1 MTNFGEPKV
10 SAEHTDFGKMGK
22 LAHRVDKTMSG
33 GTIFPEPKQI
43 EPRCLI
49 VSRLNRD
56 GAPPNVPH
64 VHQLLK
70 SFKTQG
76 FSRNRPQ
83 IGICV
88 EIKSEQGKQRLI
100 EYNKSFSMGSQD
112 LPPIDEPRAMYATLA
127 GSHFNIALR
136 CIKAGTH
143 SPIGDVKDILTDNS
157 DLVDIVENGH
167 RWWVL
172 SESVPD
178 EEQVDV
184 SMWRNQDQNSNQG
197 THEIELLQNI
207 KTCALDMLK
216 NAKDGKVKEK
226 DLIARA
232 GRRNPSKIPPTSLM
246 ALSKF
251 SLDSSAMGH
260 LTSFKSLLSSMQA
273 RWTRM
278 SSQSQSPS
286 SRTSTK
292 KSTSPLGHSL
302 AWPSR

>member
-1 MTNFGEPKV
+1 
-10 SAEHTDFGKMGK
+10 
-22 LAHRVDKTMSG
+22 MSG

-43 EPRCLI
+43 EPRCLL

-70 SFKTQG
+70 SFKTQELNR
-76 FSRNRPQ
+76 SRPQ

-88 EIKSEQGKQRLI
+88 EIKSEQGKQKLI
-100 EYNKSFSMGSQD
+100 EYSKSFSMGNQD

-167 RWWVL
+167 RWWAL

-184 SMWRNQDQNSNQG
+184 SMWKSQDQNSNQG

-232 GRRNPSKIPPTSLM
+232 GRRSPSKIPPTSLM
-246 ALSKF
+246 ALCKF

-292 KSTSPLGHSL
+292 KSTSPLGNSL